1 MNYDEFPIEA
11 TSGHPPPHLPR
22 KLRID
27 PSSSSKS
34 IDECQHS
41 ICITFRMLRKNLA
54 FYSAASLRFLSFKG
68 AMSFLLHVRANDN
81 KLENINPI
89 FLSSVGDF
97 RKAVFICLY
106 LSHHLIVSAVL
117 YQESFYGD
125 YRRIFVSF
133 LKLLFALGICLPGFT
148 VSSYQRP
155 LDWQRINDH
164 YSTMSD
170 GILDGIFLIW
180 FTEPFC

>member
-1 MNYDEFPIEA
+1 
-11 TSGHPPPHLPR
+11 
-22 KLRID
+22 
-27 PSSSSKS
+27 
-34 IDECQHS
+34 
-41 ICITFRMLRKNLA
+41 
-54 FYSAASLRFLSFKG
+54 
-68 AMSFLLHVRANDN
+68 MSFLLHAWANDN
-81 KLENINPI
+81 KLDNVNPI

-106 LSHHLIVSAVL
+106 LSRRLIVSAVL

-125 YRRIFVSF
+125 YRRIFASF

-155 LDWQRINDH
+155 LDWQRINNH

-180 FTEPFC
+180 FTEPFCWVILEAAGTWILCVCMSVTALKNCTVTVLNINGTIML

>member
-1 MNYDEFPIEA
+1 
-11 TSGHPPPHLPR
+11 
-22 KLRID
+22 
-27 PSSSSKS
+27 
-34 IDECQHS
+34 
-41 ICITFRMLRKNLA
+41 
-54 FYSAASLRFLSFKG
+54 
-68 AMSFLLHVRANDN
+68 MSFLLHARANNN

-89 FLSSVGDF
+89 FLSSVRDF

-106 LSHHLIVSAVL
+106 LSHRLIVSAVL
-117 YQESFYGD
+117 YQQSFCSD
-125 YRRIFVSF
+125 YRRIFGSF

-155 LDWQRINDH
+155 LDWQTINNH

-180 FTEPFC
+180 FTEPFCWVILKAAGTWILCAVCVCDCSKNCTVTVLNIIGIIML